1 MSISTSDENTN
12 PARSVADRFTVH
24 KSDTIDIPNDDFI
37 IVPDGGTV
45 TITVNGANS
54 DQSFTT
60 ADADGNVLG
69 HGTISNLD
77 FDIKSFKLGP
87 RLPAQPES

>member
-1 MSISTSDENTN
+1 MPITTSDENTN
-12 PARSVADRFTVH
+12 TARAIAQRFTVYAT
-24 KSDTIDIPNDDFI
+24 DGIDIPNDEFI
-37 IVPDGGTV
+37 IVPDGGSV

-77 FDIKSFKLGP
+77 FNVVTFKLGP
-87 RLPAQPES
+87 KPPPTE